1 MKLCEY
7 LFSFSLIL
15 AIASASIKV
24 RYDDHAVYRVR
35 FENQQQRQVLQ
46 QILGKEEQKYDIW
59 YEGRNEMHV
68 MVNPLEA
75 STFRSLAYMAGL
87 EVEVFIPNVQKL
99 IDDEQ
104 PLEER
109 YNSDFNWK
117 RYHNLEEIYA
127 WLDKI
132 LIDYANVTEGLVIGQ
147 SYEGRDIRAVKISHN
162 TGKPAIFIEST
173 IHAREWITVAT
184 ATWFINEL
192 LTSDNSQ
199 VRELAENY
207 DWYIVPVLNVDGFV
221 YTHTNN
227 RLWRKT
233 RQPNANS
240 ECIGTD
246 GNRNFDAH
254 WMENGGA
261 SDDPCEDRFGGS
273 APFSEPETKA
283 LSEFVA
289 NIKDDLRIYLAFHSY
304 SQFLLYPYGHTE
316 EVSPPNKEDLEA
328 IGDVFTSAIKNLVYG
343 TEYKHGTTPSLL
355 YIASGSSVDWAYSEM
370 DIKLAYTIEFRD
382 TGRHGQVLP
391 AAYIIPNSEEL
402 LAGLIALIDKAKD
415 LYYI

>member
-7 LFSFSLIL
+7 LILFTSIL
-15 AIASASIKV
+15 AISSASFKV
-24 RYDDHAVYRVR
+24 RYDGYAVYRVR
-35 FENQQQRQVLQ
+35 FENEQQRQVLQ
-46 QILGKEEQKYDIW
+46 QFLGKREQKYDIW

-68 MVNPLEA
+68 MVNPLEDR
-75 STFRSLAYMAGL
+75 TFRSLTYMTGL

-207 DWYIVPVLNVDGFV
+207 DWYVVPVLNVDGFV

-240 ECIGTD
+240 DCIGTD

-261 SDDPCEDRFGGS
+261 SDEPCEDRYAGS

-289 NIKDDLRIYLAFHSY
+289 SIKDDLSIYLAFHSY

-316 EVSPPNKEDLEA
+316 VESPPNKEDLEA
-328 IGDVFTSAIKNLVYG
+328 IGDVFTSAIKNMAYG

-415 LYYI
+415 LSYI